1 MQIITN
7 PRGEID
13 YVKKGATKNIEQ
25 KLAKRIDKLLMQTP
39 DNINEQELEY
49 TMK

>member
-1 MQIITN
+1 MRLMTN

-25 KLAKRIDKLLMQTP
+25 KLAKRIDKLLMQAP
-39 DNINEQELEY
+39 YKINEQELQY